1 MQMANQRHIT
11 GAHIIVDHSSNL
23 LDPAAVSSV
32 EANYNEEWKFF
43 MAASHFFILLKKL
56 EG

>member
-1 MQMANQRHIT
+1 MQMAYQRHIT
-11 GAHIIVDHSSNL
+11 GAHIIVDHSSNV